1 MQYSFYILCF
11 VFFLTPL
18 LSNGQ
23 EKEYVLYLQSQ
34 QEIPESIQKKYHQL
48 NGDSLY
54 ISAKINQLIN
64 DFYELGYLA
73 ASIDQVNFEADTLI
87 AQLYRGEKYYQ
98 GTIDYSN
105 LEPIIKEQI
114 KIRSHRKKKKIFRLS
129 EILTMKE
136 NILSAYEN
144 SGYPFISLNFK
155 PVQFDDS
162 LIHLKMNVIK
172 NKLYRIDSIIVK
184 GEAKIS
190 PHYLYRYLQIHP
202 GDVFNQEKINQIE
215 KRIGD
220 LNFLSSIKPAEIEF
234 KEKNADLYLY
244 LKKQKANTFNGIIGF
259 LPENE
264 TTGKLLVTGE
274 LNLNL
279 VNSFG
284 RGEDLF
290 LRWEKLE
297 SSTQKLD
304 VRFGYPYLLK
314 TNFGVDGNF
323 ELYKKDSSYLSLHS
337 GIGLQLMIDYN
348 KSLRGYYRYKNSSRI
363 GTNLPATKI
372 QYADIKSNVFGVS
385 FHYMQLD
392 YTFNPRKGAALNIFG
407 GAGFKNINN
416 TKNIADSLNINPDHN
431 LVEIDA
437 GLDFKFYFPIYNRF
451 VFHFSNTT
459 RYLDQ
464 FADKGEE
471 AIFFENELYQFGG
484 ATSLRGFDENIFN
497 ASVYSIQN
505 IEIRYLFE
513 QNSAFYLFWNGA
525 YYYKNV
531 TQNITEDFP
540 WGFGIG
546 ADFET
551 NAGIFTIS
559 YALGKRFDN
568 PIEIR
573 SAKIHFGYV
582 SRF

>member
-1 MQYSFYILCF
+1 MVYIIYF
-11 VFFLTPL
+11 VIFFTPALT
-18 LSNGQ
+18 NGQ
-23 EKEYVLYLQSQ
+23 EKEYVLYLRPQH
-34 QEIPESIQKKYHQL
+34 EIPASIQKKYHQL

-54 ISAKINQLIN
+54 ITAKLNQLISE
-64 DFYELGYLA
+64 FYELGYLA
-73 ASIDQVNFEADTLI
+73 ASIDQVNFEEDTVI
-87 AQLYRGEKYYQ
+87 AQLYCGKKYYQ
-98 GTIDYSN
+98 GTIDHSN
-105 LEPIIKEQI
+105 LEPLIKEQTSL
-114 KIRSHRKKKKIFRLS
+114 RNHRNKKNIFRLS
-129 EILTMKE
+129 EILSIKE

-144 SGYPFISLNFK
+144 AGYPFVALNFK

-162 LIHLKMNVIK
+162 LINLKINIIK
-172 NKLYRIDSIIVK
+172 NNLYCIDSIIVK

-190 PHYLYRYLQIHP
+190 PHYLYRYLQIYP
-202 GDVFNQEKINQIE
+202 GDVFNQKKINQIE
-215 KRIGD
+215 KRIES

-234 KEKNADLYLY
+234 KTKNADLYLY

-279 VNSFG
+279 INSFG

-290 LRWEKLE
+290 FRWEKLE

-304 VRFGYPYLLK
+304 VRFRYPYLLK
-314 TNFGVDGNF
+314 TNLGVDGNF

-337 GIGLQLMIDYN
+337 GIGLRLMIDYN

-363 GTNLPATKI
+363 GSNLPSTGV
-372 QYADIKSNVFGVS
+372 QYADVKSNIFGVS
-385 FHYMQLD
+385 FHFMQLD
-392 YTFNPRKGAALNIFG
+392 YKLNPQKGVALDIFG
-407 GAGFKNINN
+407 GAGFKNLGN
-416 TKNIADSLNINPDHN
+416 TQQITDSLNINPDHN

-451 VFHFSNTT
+451 VFYFSNTT

-484 ATSLRGFDENIFN
+484 ASSLRGFDENIFN
-497 ASVYSIQN
+497 ASVYSLQN

-531 TQNITEDFP
+531 TQKITEDFP

-559 YALGKRFDN
+559 YALGKQFDN
-568 PIEIR
+568 PIEIS
-573 SAKIHFGYV
+573 SAKIHIGYV

>member
-1 MQYSFYILCF
+1 LRYSVYIIYF
-11 VFFLTPL
+11 VIFFTPALT
-18 LSNGQ
+18 NGQ
-23 EKEYVLYLQSQ
+23 EKEYVLHLQSQ
-34 QEIPESIQKKYHQL
+34 QEIPESVQKKYHL
-48 NGDSLY
+48 LTGDSLY
-54 ISAKINQLIN
+54 IIAKLNQLTN
-64 DFYELGYLA
+64 ELYELGYLA
-73 ASIDQVNFEADTLI
+73 ASIDQFHFEADTVI
-87 AQLYRGEKYYQ
+87 AQLYLGKKYYH

-105 LEPIIKEQI
+105 LDPLIKEQVTLRI
-114 KIRSHRKKKKIFRLS
+114 HRKRKKIFRVS
-129 EILTMKE
+129 EILTLKE

-144 SGYPFISLNFK
+144 AGYPFVAINFE
-155 PVQFDDS
+155 PVHFDDS
-162 LIHLKMNVIK
+162 LIHFKINVIK
-172 NKLYRIDSIIVK
+172 DDLFRFDSIMVK
-184 GEAKIS
+184 GEAKIA
-190 PHYLYRYLQIHP
+190 PHYLYRYLQIFP
-202 GDVFNQEKINQIE
+202 GDIFNQKKINQIE
-215 KRIGD
+215 KRIES
-220 LNFLSSIKPAEIEF
+220 LSFLSSIKPTEIEF

-274 LNLNL
+274 LNLTL

-284 RGEDLF
+284 RGEDIF

-314 TNFGVDGNF
+314 TNLGVDGNF

-337 GIGLQLMIDYN
+337 GIGLRFLIDYN

-363 GTNLPATKI
+363 GSNLPATGI
-372 QYADIKSNVFGVS
+372 QYADVKSNVFGVS
-385 FHYMQLD
+385 FHFMQLD
-392 YTFNPRKGAALNIFG
+392 YKFNPRRGVALDIFG
-407 GAGFKNINN
+407 GAGFKNLGN
-416 TKNIADSLNINPDHN
+416 TQQITDSLNINPDHN

-437 GLDFKFYFPIYNRF
+437 GLDFKFYYPVYNRF

-464 FADKGEE
+464 FANEGKE
-471 AIFFENELYQFGG
+471 AIFFENELYRLGG
-484 ATSLRGFDENIFN
+484 ATSLRGFDENIIN
-497 ASVYSIQN
+497 ASIYTLQN

-513 QNSAFYLFWNGA
+513 QNSALYLFWNGA

-531 TQNITEDFP
+531 TQKVTEDFP

-551 NAGIFTIS
+551 NAGIFSIS
-559 YALGKRFDN
+559 YALGKQFDN
-568 PIEIR
+568 PLEIR
-573 SAKIHFGYV
+573 SAKIHVGYV